1 MQSAYG
7 GNATDNYLIQR
18 INAASPERLVAMLL
32 EGGQRFLGLAMA
44 AMNKRDVPEKAR
56 MVNRVSA
63 IIEELTV
70 RLDHEHPSELVVNLA
85 RLYDWWLNEVFQG
98 SQSNQVQRLETV
110 YRQMGDLR
118 QTWEQLAQRKSAET
132 AIPAAS
138 SLGAGGIVG

>member
-1 MQSAYG
+1 MQSAYS

-32 EGGQRFLGLAMA
+32 EGGQRFLGQAMV
-44 AMNKRDVPEKAR
+44 AMNNRDVPTKAR
-56 MVNRVSA
+56 MINRVSA
-63 IIEELTV
+63 IIEELAV

-98 SQSNQVQRLETV
+98 SQNNQVQRLETV

-118 QTWEQLAQRKSAET
+118 QTWEQLAHQKASEVAV
-132 AIPAAS
+132 PASS

>member
-1 MQSAYG
+1 MQSAYS

-18 INAASPERLVAMLL
+18 INAAGPERLVAMLL
-32 EGGQRFLGLAMA
+32 EGGQRFLGQAMV
-44 AMNKRDVPEKAR
+44 AMNNRDVPAKAR
-56 MVNRVSA
+56 MINRVSA
-63 IIEELTV
+63 IIEELAV

-98 SQSNQVQRLETV
+98 SQNNQVQRLETV

-118 QTWEQLAQRKSAET
+118 QTWEQLAQQKASEVG
-132 AIPAAS
+132 IPASS

>member
-98 SQSNQVQRLETV
+98 SQNNQTQRLETV
-110 YRQMGDLR
+110 YRQMGELR
-118 QTWEQLAQRKSAET
+118 QTWEQLAQQKESSANLS
-132 AIPAAS
+132 ASS

>member
-1 MQSAYG
+1 MQSAYS

-18 INAASPERLVAMLL
+18 INAAGPERLVAMLL
-32 EGGQRFLGLAMA
+32 EGGQRFLGQAMV
-44 AMNKRDVPEKAR
+44 AMNNRDVPTKAR
-56 MVNRVSA
+56 MINRVSA
-63 IIEELTV
+63 IIEELAV

-98 SQSNQVQRLETV
+98 SQNNQVQRLETV

-118 QTWEQLAQRKSAET
+118 QTWEQLAQQKASEVG
-132 AIPAAS
+132 IPASS